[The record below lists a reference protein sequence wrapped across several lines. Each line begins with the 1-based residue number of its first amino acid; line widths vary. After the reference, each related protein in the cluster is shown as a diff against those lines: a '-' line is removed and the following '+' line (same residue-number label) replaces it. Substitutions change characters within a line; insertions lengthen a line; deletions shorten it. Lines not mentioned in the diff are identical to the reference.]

1 MAIPKSKKFNLN
13 NFLYFFALL
22 YAKSRTAMNKIR
34 LLIKDIRPSRIDL
47 FYDIL
52 LVCENS
58 NKVLNISIGKAEAE
72 SMAICLDEIKAPR
85 PLTYD
90 VFCNI
95 MQEYSLLLKEVVI
108 TNFLD
113 GNYYAKAVFIDGDG
127 NEKSFDMRPSDAF
140 NLALRYA
147 CPIYATEKV
156 IEEVGFDYQSYCE
169 DIAHQTE
176 EDEERYIRENLSS
189 FGINMLKDLLQCA
202 VENEDYKTAS
212 ILRDRIKLL
221 EAENDEHNDK

>member
-1 MAIPKSKKFNLN
+1 
-13 NFLYFFALL
+13 
-22 YAKSRTAMNKIR
+22 MNKVR
-34 LLIKDIRPSRIDL
+34 LLIKDIRPSRIEL
-47 FYDIL
+47 FYDVL
-52 LVCENS
+52 LVCEET

-72 SMAICLDEIKAPR
+72 SMAIYLDNIKTPR

-90 VFCNI
+90 VLCNI
-95 MQEYSLLLKEVVI
+95 MQEYSLLLKEIVI
-108 TNFLD
+108 TKFLD
-113 GNYYAKAVFIDGDG
+113 GNYYANALFIDGDG
-127 NEKSFDMRPSDAF
+127 NEKNFDMRPSDAL
-140 NLALRYA
+140 NIALRYA

-156 IEEVGFDYQSYCE
+156 IEEVGFDYQNYCD

-221 EAENDEHNDK
+221 ESENNKEDDK